1 MRLAIARTWS
11 SRPESSAD
19 PPGPILADLKGSVDG
34 GELCYP
40 SVTFPALESAHRL
53 FEVHLVV
60 NAVAVSIG
68 YLVVVISTVALKGT
82 ARRPLEALLQLLPLV
97 LLAEGV
103 GGGFGCEGGGHVVNS
118 TDVAVDGGVA
128 GKGRVGCGGGGAA
141 TSGLLSARQGGDPA
155 GAILGDGV
163 AGRCR
168 FVPAGWSR
176 GDG

>member
-1 MRLAIARTWS
+1 MVLPRLEGGHRTIEIDRVVDAIA
-11 SRPESSAD
+11 
-19 PPGPILADLKGSVDG
+19 I
-34 GELCYP
+34 
-40 SVTFPALESAHRL
+40 
-53 FEVHLVV
+53 LVV
-60 NAVAVSIG
+60 YI
-68 YLVVVISTVALKGT
+68 VVVISTVALKGT
-82 ARRPLEALLQLLPLV
+82 ARRPLEALLQLVPLV

-118 TDVAVDGGVA
+118 PDVAVDGGVA